1 MARTP
6 SDLRDLKAVVT
17 GGSRGIGRAIAEALA
32 RAGAQVIISST
43 NPTNLTEAER
53 TLQAAGLNVN
63 GIRCDVANRNEVEAL
78 ASAAVERMGRIDLWV
93 NNAGISGPFG
103 YALDIP
109 PDAWEEV
116 IRVNLLGTYYGC
128 RAALPYMIK
137 QRNGQIINLSGGG
150 AKRAQRFLSAY
161 STSKA
166 AIVRLTEAFARDYQ
180 DHPYL
185 RFNVLTPG
193 MVPTDMINHF
203 ETVGPGGEA
212 IKQLPRVLRIFGT
225 TAEET
230 AELALR
236 IVREGKNGQVFEVMP
251 RHRAIWRLL
260 KATLARRSNG
270 STG

>member
-1 MARTP
+1 MARTLT
-6 SDLRDLKAVVT
+6 DLRNLTAVVT

-32 RAGAQVIISST
+32 RAGAQVVISSA
-43 NPTNLTEAER
+43 NAANLTSAER
-53 TLQAAGLNVN
+53 DLRAAGLAVS
-63 GIRCDVANRNEVEAL
+63 GVLCDVSQRSDVEAL
-78 ASAAVERMGRIDLWV
+78 AAAAAERLGRIDLWV

-103 YALDIP
+103 YALDVS
-109 PDAWEEV
+109 PDDWERV

-128 RAALPYMIK
+128 RAALPYMIR
-137 QRNGQIINLSGGG
+137 QRKGQIINLSGGG
-150 AKRAQRFLSAY
+150 ARRAQRFLSAY

-260 KATLARRSNG
+260 KAAASGQMRRA
-270 STG
+270 

>member
-1 MARTP
+1 MARTHT
-6 SDLRDLKAVVT
+6 DLSHLKAVVT

-32 RAGAQVIISST
+32 RAGAQVIISSVNT
-43 NPTNLTEAER
+43 SNLAEAER
-53 TLQAAGLNVN
+53 ALQAAGLNVS
-63 GIRCDVANRNEVEAL
+63 GICCDVSHRTEVEAL
-78 ASAAVERMGRIDLWV
+78 AAAAAERMGRIDLWV

-103 YALDIP
+103 YALDVP
-109 PDAWEEV
+109 PEAWEQV

-128 RAALPYMIK
+128 RAALPYMIG

-230 AELALR
+230 AALALR
-236 IVREGKNGQVFEVMP
+236 IVCEGKNGQVFEVMP

-260 KATLARRSNG
+260 KAAVQRNR
-270 STG
+270 

>member
-1 MARTP
+1 MARTHT
-6 SDLRDLKAVVT
+6 DLSHLKAVVT

-32 RAGAQVIISST
+32 RAGAQVIISSVNT
-43 NPTNLTEAER
+43 SNLAEAER
-53 TLQAAGLNVN
+53 ALQAAGLNVS
-63 GIRCDVANRNEVEAL
+63 GIRCDVSHRTEVEAL
-78 ASAAVERMGRIDLWV
+78 AAAAAERMGRIDLWV

-103 YALDIP
+103 YALDVP
-109 PDAWEEV
+109 PEAWEQV

-128 RAALPYMIK
+128 RAALPYMIG

-212 IKQLPRVLRIFGT
+212 IKQLPPVLRIIGT

-230 AELALR
+230 AALALR

-260 KATLARRSNG
+260 KAAVQRNR
-270 STG
+270 

>member
-1 MARTP
+1 MARTHT
-6 SDLRDLKAVVT
+6 DLSHLKAVVT

-32 RAGAQVIISST
+32 RAGAQVIISSVNT
-43 NPTNLTEAER
+43 SNLAEAER
-53 TLQAAGLNVN
+53 ALQAAGLNVS
-63 GIRCDVANRNEVEAL
+63 GIRCDVSHRTEVEAL
-78 ASAAVERMGRIDLWV
+78 AAAAAERMGRIDLWV

-103 YALDIP
+103 YALDVP
-109 PDAWEEV
+109 PEAWEQV

-128 RAALPYMIK
+128 RAALPYMIG

-230 AELALR
+230 AALALR
-236 IVREGKNGQVFEVMP
+236 IVCEGTNGQVFEVMP

-260 KATLARRSNG
+260 KAAVQRNR
-270 STG
+270 